1 MEEIITI
8 NIGQLEELLKDKEYA
23 KEWKASKYNE
33 LLKENIRIKEEN
45 KWLKEHLEYWD
56 KEYINLDEKVEGY
69 RSKYIKWKRKTKE
82 LRGQEKQMRKVK
94 RGVKCNKCNEY
105 GYHACKKIER
115 KCYTCGK
122 QGHCARDCKE
132 MKKECNTCGKI
143 GHKQKDCFRNR
154 ICEKCNK
161 EGHTEKVC
169 RNRKLER
176 KED

>member
-1 MEEIITI
+1 MEDIITI
-8 NIGQLEELLKDKEYA
+8 NIKQLEELFKDREYA

-33 LLKENIRIKEEN
+33 LWEENIKFKEEN
-45 KWLKEHLEYWD
+45 KRLKEQLEYWD

-69 RSKYIKWKRKTKE
+69 RSKWKTKE
-82 LRGQEKQMRKVK
+82 LKGQEKSTRKVR

-105 GYHACKKIER
+105 GYHACKKIEK

-143 GHKQKDCFRNR
+143 GHKQKECYKNR
-154 ICEKCNK
+154 ICEKCNR
-161 EGHTEKVC
+161 EGHTGKVC
-169 RNRKLER
+169 RRRKLER

>member
-1 MEEIITI
+1 MEDIITI
-8 NIGQLEELLKDKEYA
+8 NIRQLEELFKDREYA
-23 KEWKASKYNE
+23 KEWKASRYNE
-33 LLKENIRIKEEN
+33 LWEENIKIKEEN
-45 KWLKEHLEYWD
+45 KWLKEQLEYWD
-56 KEYINLDEKVEGY
+56 KEYIKLDGKAEGY
-69 RSKYIKWKRKTKE
+69 RSKYIKWERETKE
-82 LRGQEKQMRKVK
+82 LRRQEKQKRKVK

-105 GYHACKKIER
+105 GYHACKKIEK

-154 ICEKCNK
+154 ICEKCNR
-161 EGHTEKVC
+161 EGHTGKVC
-169 RNRKLER
+169 RRRKLER

>member
-1 MEEIITI
+1 MKRNTNQQKIMEEIITI
-8 NIGQLEELLKDKEYA
+8 NIGQLEELFKDREYA

-33 LLKENIRIKEEN
+33 LQEENIKFKEESKRLKEQ
-45 KWLKEHLEYWD
+45 LEYWD

-69 RSKYIKWKRKTKE
+69 RSKWKTKE
-82 LRGQEKQMRKVK
+82 LKGQEKSTRKVR

-105 GYHACKKIER
+105 GYHACKKIEK
-115 KCYTCGK
+115 KCY
-122 QGHCARDCKE
+122 
-132 MKKECNTCGKI
+132 TCGKI
-143 GHKQKDCFRNR
+143 GHKQKDCFSNR

>member
-69 RSKYIKWKRKTKE
+69 RSKYLKWKRKTKE
-82 LRGQEKQMRKVK
+82 LRGQEKQKRKVK

-105 GYHACKKIER
+105 GYHACKKVEK
-115 KCYTCGK
+115 KCY
-122 QGHCARDCKE
+122 
-132 MKKECNTCGKI
+132 TCGKI
-143 GHKQKDCFRNR
+143 GHKQKECYKNR

-161 EGHTEKVC
+161 KGHTEKIC